1 MPRNQRYVPPGY
13 AYHVTQRGSNRQEVF
28 RQAGDRQVY
37 LGLIQDQKEDAG
49 VRLLAYSLMTTM
61 CIG

>member
-13 AYHVTQRGSNRQEVF
+13 AYHVTQRVSNRQEVF

-37 LGLIQDQKEDAG
+37 LELIQDQKEDAG
-49 VRLLAYSLMTTM
+49 VRLLAYT
-61 CIG
+61 

>member
-1 MPRNQRYVPPGY
+1 MPRNQRYLLPGY
-13 AYHVTQRGSNRQEVF
+13 AYHVTQRGSNRQEVS